1 MTAPCLSRLH
11 DCRCVW
17 EADHVQLHMCV
28 MPGCGAL
35 WTQGN
40 TIVRL
45 PGKQNLPRRYDRAD
59 LRAA

>member
-1 MTAPCLSRLH
+1 
-11 DCRCVW
+11 
-17 EADHVQLHMCV
+17 MCV

-45 PGKQNLPRRYDRAD
+45 PGKQDMPRRYDRAD

>member
-1 MTAPCLSRLH
+1 MTCSSRLQ
-11 DCRCVW
+11 DCRCMW

-35 WTQGN
+35 WTQSDA
-40 TIVRL
+40 IVRL
-45 PGKQNLPRRYDRAD
+45 PGKQDLPRRYDRAD

>member
-1 MTAPCLSRLH
+1 MTCSSRLQ
-11 DCRCVW
+11 DCRCMW
-17 EADHVQLHMCV
+17 EADHEPLSHMCV
-28 MPGCGAL
+28 TPGCGAL